1 MSASR
6 QNIYFLA
13 LLLGGLITL
22 GFVFFYMD
30 ADVAIPVQG
39 RSMRGLG
46 NSVIRADADASIKT
60 VHVTEGALVSPG
72 MTIISLNDNEIE
84 AENAALKQEI
94 EGARGILE
102 AKRSVQETL
111 RREYEAVRALASS
124 SGATNSAAERFFS
137 VEKAS
142 LMEEIA
148 GTQNLLAAKRDLVKT
163 LEQEYIAIQK
173 LVAAGLEPAGELRSA
188 DLALSRA
195 RIDLVELQS
204 KIALLKVRV
213 SGSEPA
219 GELRKA
225 ELAVRSSVVEVA
237 EIEARISA
245 LEMQVARNVA
255 KSLRYKV
262 LAPQAG
268 IVLKLLKYNVGDVVR
283 AGDPVAEIVPDAG
296 DVIFEAK
303 VSPADVAAVKVG
315 NEALIALS
323 AFNRYEVVPFKG
335 LVTYLSP
342 ASLVDANGDAYFIAR
357 IKPAN
362 LDALPPG
369 VIAMLSVG
377 QAAEISIKSSERS
390 VLAFLLGPLIRGSS
404 QVFTER

>member
-1 MSASR
+1 MSASS
-6 QNIYFLA
+6 QNKYFLL
-13 LLLGGLITL
+13 LLLGGLATL

-46 NSVIRADADASIKT
+46 NSLIRADADASIKA
-60 VHVTEGALVSPG
+60 VHVTEGAKVSPG
-72 MTIISLNDNEIE
+72 MTIVSLNDNEIE

-94 EGARGILE
+94 EGSKMVLL
-102 AKRSVQETL
+102 AKRSVQQTL
-111 RREYEAVRALASS
+111 QLEYEAVQALAN
-124 SGATNSAAERFFS
+124 SGGSTNASAERFLS
-137 VEKAS
+137 GEKAS
-142 LMEEIA
+142 LMQEIA
-148 GTQNLLAAKRDLVKT
+148 GTQNLLDVKRDLVLT
-163 LEQEYIAIQK
+163 LEREQAAIQK

-188 DLALSRA
+188 ELAFNRA
-195 RIDLVELQS
+195 RVDLVEVQS
-204 KIALLKVRV
+204 KIALLKVLV
-213 SGSEPA
+213 SGAEPA

-225 ELAVRSSVVEVA
+225 ELAVKSSMVEIA
-237 EIEARISA
+237 EIEVRISS

-262 LAPQAG
+262 VAPQAG

-283 AGDPVAEIVPDAG
+283 AGDPVAEIVPDEG

-303 VSPADVAAVKVG
+303 VLPADVAAVRVG
-315 NEALIALS
+315 NDALIALS

-335 LVTYLSP
+335 HVTYLSP
-342 ASLVDANGDAYFIAR
+342 ASLVDANGDAYFIVR
-357 IKPAN
+357 VTPTD
-362 LDALPPG
+362 LEALPSG

-377 QAAEISIKSSERS
+377 QAAEISIKSSDRS